1 MYVIIFKKNQRALN
15 HVSSINIAISIK
27 APISYS
33 FFSRKNNNNNQ
44 KKTINELLIRTSNI
58 YLSIYIYDSTP
69 VSYILLLNS
78 IHSYLNK
85 SRKKRIK

>member
-1 MYVIIFKKNQRALN
+1 MYVIILKNALN
-15 HVSSINIAISIK
+15 HVSSINIAISYKSSDLLLI
-27 APISYS
+27 
-33 FFSRKNNNNNQ
+33 FSRKNNNNNNNH